1 MIDETYSPKRRD
13 KNPSKRSPSRRK
25 SRSRS
30 RSRSKCSSRS
40 CSRRR
45 SNLHRKRSSSK
56 RRSRRPSR
64 SRRSSMNKLNEP
76 LTIYT
81 IEGCPA
87 CKNAKE
93 LCDKKGIKYRA
104 LPKAGNEQL
113 IKKLTNDYKYVPVII
128 DNNKKFIGGFQELQK
143 LTS

>member
-1 MIDETYSPKRRD
+1 
-13 KNPSKRSPSRRK
+13 
-25 SRSRS
+25 
-30 RSRSKCSSRS
+30 
-40 CSRRR
+40 
-45 SNLHRKRSSSK
+45 
-56 RRSRRPSR
+56 
-64 SRRSSMNKLNEP
+64 MNKLNEP

-81 IEGCPA
+81 KEGCPA

-93 LCDKKGIKYRA
+93 LCFKKRIKYIA

-128 DNNKKFIGGFQELQK
+128 DKNNKFIGGFQELQK